1 MGDSAVHG
9 MVYGALYQLLFVKG
23 LGAHAKREF
32 PRMTGKELLGYG
44 AVGAIG
50 GGLGALVADSV
61 WPDSALFFHLAV
73 AVGVLAY
80 DHFLLL

>member
-1 MGDSAVHG
+1 MHG

-50 GGLGALVADSV
+50 GGLGALVANAV
-61 WPDSALFFHLAV
+61 WPESTLLFHVAV
-73 AVGVLAY
+73 AAGVLAY

>member
-1 MGDSAVHG
+1 MEDSTVHG
-9 MVYGALYQLLFVKG
+9 MMYGALYQLLFVKG
-23 LGAHAKREF
+23 VGAHAKREF

-50 GGLGALVADSV
+50 GGLGALAANAV
-61 WPDSALFFHLAV
+61 WPGSTVLFHVAV
-73 AVGVLAY
+73 AAGVLAY